1 MSPAAAAVATT
12 AAATRRSLF
21 RLVATAALVLPG
33 TAACGRLGRGGASA
47 PAPAP
52 AAGPAPRPPIALAV
66 SGFEVQDQVQTLP
79 LNFIDRRR
87 SEEMIA
93 RVRRY
98 VDERLDATGGPDF
111 GKVVVE
117 QASVIEQPH
126 TGIGGVRGALT
137 PEPSTD
143 FLGVL
148 AVRVAVT
155 DGLGVEKA
163 YARAQVELKRPV
175 EKASSVLDRDNQA
188 RVLMGDLVERIDASL
203 ESAVRENLGAYLATS

>member
-1 MSPAAAAVATT
+1 MQSAV
-12 AAATRRSLF
+12 ATRRSLLN
-21 RLVATAALVLPG
+21 LVAVGALVLPG
-33 TAACGRLGRGGASA
+33 TAACRGRGGR
-47 PAPAP
+47 APAP
-52 AAGPAPRPPIALAV
+52 AAGPAPRRVPIALAV
-66 SGFEVQDQVQTLP
+66 SGLEVQDQVQTLP

-126 TGIGGVRGALT
+126 VGIGGVRGVLT

-143 FLGVL
+143 FLGLL

-188 RVLMGDLVERIDASL
+188 RILMGDLVERIDASL
-203 ESAVRENLGAYLATS
+203 ESAIRENLGAYIASS

>member
-1 MSPAAAAVATT
+1 MQP
-12 AAATRRSLF
+12 AAATRRSLLQ
-21 RLVATAALVLPG
+21 LVAAGALVLPG
-33 TAACGRLGRGGASA
+33 TVACGRLRGRA
-47 PAPAP
+47 PSPSL
-52 AAGPAPRPPIALAV
+52 AAGPAPRSPITLAV

-98 VDERLDATGGPDF
+98 VDERLNATGGPDF

-188 RVLMGDLVERIDASL
+188 RALMGDLVERIDASL